1 MNYAIIEASGKQFWV
16 EPGRFYDFNY
26 LPLEPGSSIIFNK
39 VLLSNQ
45 NGEINIGSPC
55 LEQVKIK
62 ATILRHL
69 SGKKVIIYKDKPK
82 KQARSKRGYR
92 PSLTRIL
99 INSII
104 NN

>member
-1 MNYAIIEASGKQFWV
+1 MIIFYIRINIESIIIKTFNVNDSILISKQFWV

-62 ATILRHL
+62 YDYLV
-69 SGKKVIIYKDKPK
+69 KVIIH
-82 KQARSKRGYR
+82 S
-92 PSLTRIL
+92 IL
-99 INSII
+99 FLLII
-104 NN
+104 LNLFYFS

>member
-1 MNYAIIEASGKQFWV
+1 MLIGTILILIQFWV

-45 NGEINIGSPC
+45 NGEISIGSPC

-62 ATILRHL
+62 YDNFTIQ
-69 SGKKVIIYKDKPK
+69 K
-82 KQARSKRGYR
+82 
-92 PSLTRIL
+92 
-99 INSII
+99 
-104 NN
+104 